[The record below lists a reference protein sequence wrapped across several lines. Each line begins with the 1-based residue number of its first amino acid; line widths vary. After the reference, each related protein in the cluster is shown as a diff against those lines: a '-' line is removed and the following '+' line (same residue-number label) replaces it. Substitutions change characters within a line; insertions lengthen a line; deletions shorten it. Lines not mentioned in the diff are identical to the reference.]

1 MSPVNPGSREPF
13 TRYFLQSF
21 PTFSSVYPSQPSL
34 IFPRSNLFSLLS
46 VPTFS
51 NFFPSKPSLHSI
63 RTDRLSFYPPQPYLL
78 LSVETFTSCILPNL
92 LCFFPR
98 PNFLYF
104 YLSLPYILLSVS
116 TFFSSIHPNLS
127 SMVNLISLTLL
138 ILYYPCIPAW
148 SFLVNLVFF
157 LSHPTPIPVIL
168 HMVNPIPLT

>member
-1 MSPVNPGSREPF
+1 MGVNDICSSCLLLILVPVNPSPDISFSPF
-13 TRYFLQSF
+13 
-21 PTFSSVYPSQPSL
+21 QPSL
-34 IFPRSNLFSLLS
+34 PSIRPNLLLFFL

-51 NFFPSKPSLHSI
+51 PFYPSKPSLHSI

-104 YLSLPYILLSVS
+104 FLSLPYILLSVS

-127 SMVNLISLTLL
+127 SG
-138 ILYYPCIPAW
+138 
-148 SFLVNLVFF
+148 
-157 LSHPTPIPVIL
+157 
-168 HMVNPIPLT
+168 